1 MPALRHTRVSM
12 RKPLAAAAALL
23 VACGLVP
30 SRSQTPAPFRVEV
43 DAAARLNP
51 DEQGESL
58 PTTVRVYQLA
68 SAGQAGTVEL
78 VDLLRDPKAA
88 LGTDVLGVA
97 DLVVQP
103 GGRAAQT
110 LERDK
115 GTRAILVAALVRRP
129 AGASW
134 RQIVELPS
142 VGRAADLAFSIR
154 EYRLDRR

>member
-1 MPALRHTRVSM
+1 M
-12 RKPLAAAAALL
+12 RKPLVAAALL
-23 VACGLVP
+23 VAACGLIP
-30 SRSQTPAPFRVEV
+30 GGSKNPAPLRVEV
-43 DAAARLNP
+43 EAAARLNP

-68 SAGQAGTVEL
+68 SAGKARDVEL

-115 GTRAILVAALVRRP
+115 GTRAVLVAALVRRP
-129 AGASW
+129 AGGTW
-134 RQIVELPS
+134 RDVVDLPS
-142 VGRAADLAFSIR
+142 PGRAADLAFALR
-154 EYRLDRR
+154 EYRLERR

>member
-1 MPALRHTRVSM
+1 M
-12 RKPLAAAAALL
+12 RKPLVAAAALL
-23 VACGLVP
+23 AACGLIP
-30 SRSQTPAPFRVEV
+30 GGSQTPAPIRVEV
-43 DAAARLNP
+43 EAAARLNP

-58 PTTVRVYQLA
+58 PTTIRVYQLP

-103 GGRAAQT
+103 GGRAART

-115 GTRAILVAALVRRP
+115 GTRAVLVAALVRRP
-129 AGASW
+129 AGSSW
-134 RQIVELPS
+134 REVVELPS
-142 VGRAADLAFSIR
+142 PRRAADLAFALQ